1 MSLEF
6 IQWVI
11 EFQEDLDDFL
21 KVREFFLFFDFEM
34 DVEEYFL
41 REELERFFKFFE
53 FFRNSEV
60 YFY

>member
-1 MSLEF
+1 M
-6 IQWVI
+6 
-11 EFQEDLDDFL
+11 DDFL